1 MGTKQMNSLEVT
13 SDVLIFNWKNN
24 LLTCLILFMLKMTHA
39 WTVFSQGSHF
49 GNRLDLCKCTL
60 KLMTLHNPP
69 PPSSIALC
77 MGVPDH
83 PTLSLSSFTDKPT
96 PPHTLCRAMPP
107 ITTQGAL
114 AKAGLGEQL
123 DGVWVR

>member
-1 MGTKQMNSLEVT
+1 MAGSFLTVCQDILTNNEVHAK
-13 SDVLIFNWKNN
+13 LLKNEWH
-24 LLTCLILFMLKMTHA
+24 LTLGYSPP
-39 WTVFSQGSHF
+39 FS
-49 GNRLDLCKCTL
+49 T
-60 KLMTLHNPP
+60 
-69 PPSSIALC
+69 ALC

-96 PPHTLCRAMPP
+96 LPHTLCRAMLP
-107 ITTQGAL
+107 ITTLGAL

>member
-1 MGTKQMNSLEVT
+1 MIWAQEQDGVTRDRQKQ
-13 SDVLIFNWKNN
+13 VLY
-24 LLTCLILFMLKMTHA
+24 
-39 WTVFSQGSHF
+39 
-49 GNRLDLCKCTL
+49 
-60 KLMTLHNPP
+60 
-69 PPSSIALC
+69 

-83 PTLSLSSFTDKPT
+83 PTLSLSSFTDKPM

-123 DGVWVR
+123 DGVWVCLDSLTLASTMPAHLLLMPPS

>member
-1 MGTKQMNSLEVT
+1 MYGFLIEEQFTCMVDFVHLRSDPSL
-13 SDVLIFNWKNN
+13 D
-24 LLTCLILFMLKMTHA
+24 
-39 WTVFSQGSHF
+39 FSQGSHF
-49 GNRLDLCKCTL
+49 GKRLGLCKCTR

-69 PPSSIALC
+69 PHSSSSIVLY

-114 AKAGLGEQL
+114 AKAELGEQL

>member
-1 MGTKQMNSLEVT
+1 
-13 SDVLIFNWKNN
+13 
-24 LLTCLILFMLKMTHA
+24 
-39 WTVFSQGSHF
+39 
-49 GNRLDLCKCTL
+49 
-60 KLMTLHNPP
+60 
-69 PPSSIALC
+69 

-83 PTLSLSSFTDKPT
+83 PTLSLSSFTDKPM

>member
-1 MGTKQMNSLEVT
+1 MAPPQSPPQPSIPYPFSFL
-13 SDVLIFNWKNN
+13 VL
-24 LLTCLILFMLKMTHA
+24 
-39 WTVFSQGSHF
+39 S
-49 GNRLDLCKCTL
+49 
-60 KLMTLHNPP
+60 
-69 PPSSIALC
+69 

-96 PPHTLCRAMPP
+96 PPHTLCRAMLP

>member
-1 MGTKQMNSLEVT
+1 MYVN
-13 SDVLIFNWKNN
+13 FP
-24 LLTCLILFMLKMTHA
+24 
-39 WTVFSQGSHF
+39 
-49 GNRLDLCKCTL
+49 L
-60 KLMTLHNPP
+60 KLVTLNNPP
-69 PPSSIALC
+69 LPSLVLYT
-77 MGVPDH
+77 GVPDH
-83 PTLSLSSFTDKPT
+83 PTPSLSSFTDKPT

>member
-1 MGTKQMNSLEVT
+1 
-13 SDVLIFNWKNN
+13 
-24 LLTCLILFMLKMTHA
+24 
-39 WTVFSQGSHF
+39 
-49 GNRLDLCKCTL
+49 
-60 KLMTLHNPP
+60 MTLHNLPP
-69 PPSSIALC
+69 PPPNSPSSIVLY

>member
-1 MGTKQMNSLEVT
+1 MGHVVRTDYVFINSHMSEIT
-13 SDVLIFNWKNN
+13 DSSP
-24 LLTCLILFMLKMTHA
+24 LLTHPLY
-39 WTVFSQGSHF
+39 SHVSPV
-49 GNRLDLCKCTL
+49 LY
-60 KLMTLHNPP
+60 
-69 PPSSIALC
+69 

-83 PTLSLSSFTDKPT
+83 PTQSLSSFTGKLT

-114 AKAGLGEQL
+114 AKAELGEQL

>member
-1 MGTKQMNSLEVT
+1 
-13 SDVLIFNWKNN
+13 
-24 LLTCLILFMLKMTHA
+24 
-39 WTVFSQGSHF
+39 
-49 GNRLDLCKCTL
+49 
-60 KLMTLHNPP
+60 MTLNNPP
-69 PPSSIALC
+69 LPFLC
-77 MGVPDH
+77 VVLYMGVPDH
-83 PTLSLSSFTDKPT
+83 PTLSLSSFTDKPM